1 MSKKSWKSLQLMAS
15 TQTATQKENF
25 DTCVGK
31 FEVKRFIEKRI
42 LLNFVSLSTI
52 FFKILALLIL

>member
-1 MSKKSWKSLQLMAS
+1 MAS